1 MHNIETA
8 LKVIAVRSSAAVRE
22 ALGALRAIQ
31 KRSPMATSRANRA
44 IKAAIEDAGA
54 GWTERERMQL
64 ADLIAGLG
72 DAMLNVR
79 LTTQERDDLKRRA
92 DAAGLSL
99 SAYVRARLFE

>member
-8 LKVIAVRSSAAVRE
+8 LKVILARSQTASHE
-22 ALGALRAIQ
+22 ALGALRAFQ

-44 IKAAIEDAGA
+44 IKAAVEDADA
-54 GWTERERMQL
+54 GWTEHERMQL
-64 ADLIAGLG
+64 ADLIAEPD